1 MFVVYII
8 QAELSKKYYIGCT
21 DNLDRRLKE
30 HNSGYSNY
38 TKTQKNWN
46 LKYKE
51 EYENLADARKREKQ
65 IKSWKKRAAIEKLIV
80 TGPIV

>member
-1 MFVVYII
+1 MFFVYII
-8 QAELSKKYYIGCT
+8 QSEISKKYYIGCT

-30 HNSGYSNY
+30 HNSGYSKY
-38 TKTQKNWN
+38 TKTEKNWI

-51 EYENLADARKREKQ
+51 EFETLAQAHQRERQ
-65 IKSWKKRAAIEKLIV
+65 IKSWKKRSAIEKLIS